1 MSELIKISNKTEIN
15 KAAGAVAHFLRA
27 DKEVCVTGTGRFGQL
42 KALHTVTL
50 ARRFVLED
58 GGFDVNV
65 RPDFIKITHGEDQLN
80 GIEFHIVACKDKST
94 EEL

>member
-1 MSELIKISNKTEIN
+1 M
-15 KAAGAVAHFLRA
+15 
-27 DKEVCVTGTGRFGQL
+27 